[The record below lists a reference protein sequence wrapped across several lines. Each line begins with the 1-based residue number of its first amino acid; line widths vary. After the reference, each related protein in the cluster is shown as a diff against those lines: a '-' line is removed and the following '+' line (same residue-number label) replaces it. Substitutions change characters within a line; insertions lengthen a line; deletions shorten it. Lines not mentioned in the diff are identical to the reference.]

1 MVKLIEVKDS
11 DTRKPLVVELSVDEC
26 QAIRDMCGYV
36 AFGGGFREVT
46 NELFVFL
53 EENGYC
59 YTKTPLKGIYKAH
72 ND

>member
-53 EENGYC
+53 EENGYNS
-59 YTKTPLKGIYKAH
+59 TETHLNNIHGVH